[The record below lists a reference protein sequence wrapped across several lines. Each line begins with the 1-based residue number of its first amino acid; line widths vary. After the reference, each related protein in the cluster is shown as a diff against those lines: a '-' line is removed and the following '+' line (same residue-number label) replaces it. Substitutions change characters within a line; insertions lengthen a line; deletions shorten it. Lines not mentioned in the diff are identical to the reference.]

1 VSTTGAKK
9 VEEEIRRYDAFWP
22 AQLATAAAIG
32 LYFALPGKLTV
43 GPNWLM
49 PIVEGVLLV
58 GLIVTTPG
66 QMIKKRSGHRNVA
79 LTLIALVG
87 LVNFVAL
94 GALVHFLI
102 VGGKTGGDAL
112 LLAGVEVWGTNI
124 LVFAVGFW
132 ELDRGGPLKRADG
145 RAQELQPDFMFPQ
158 MSDPECAPK
167 GWKPRFVD
175 YLYVAYTNA
184 TAFSPTDAMPLTA
197 KAKGLMLVQSLA
209 ALVTVGL
216 VAARAVNILG

>member
-1 VSTTGAKK
+1 MNIAGAEK
-9 VEEEIRRYDAFWP
+9 VEHEVTRYDAFWP

-32 LYFALPGKLTV
+32 LYFVLPGKLTV
-43 GPNWLM
+43 GPSWLM

-58 GLIVTTPG
+58 GLVLTTPG

-79 LTLIALVG
+79 LALIALVG

-94 GALVHFLI
+94 GALVHYLVAGGK
-102 VGGKTGGDAL
+102 VGGHAL
-112 LLAGVEVWGTNI
+112 LLAGVEVWGTNV

-145 RAQELQPDFMFPQ
+145 RANELQPDFMFPQ

-167 GWKPRFVD
+167 NWRPQFVD

-184 TAFSPTDAMPLTA
+184 TAFSPTDAMPLTW
-197 KAKGLMLVQSLA
+197 KAKGMMLLQSLA
-209 ALVTVGL
+209 ALITVGL